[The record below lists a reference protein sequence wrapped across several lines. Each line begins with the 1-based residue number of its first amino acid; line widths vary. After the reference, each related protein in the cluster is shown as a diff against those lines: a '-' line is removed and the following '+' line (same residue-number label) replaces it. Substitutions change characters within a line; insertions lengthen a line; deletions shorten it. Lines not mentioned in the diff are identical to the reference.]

1 VTLPCAG
8 LVAGLIFAF
17 IGKAPKLLSMTD
29 QTAILTFTEEAL
41 DHLNAKEHKMGGM
54 CFVQSSCNLVRFIK
68 AFDEPVFDMQ
78 RDYAFPLEGSFI
90 KNDRY
95 SWANNF
101 TKVYK

>member
-1 VTLPCAG
+1 M
-8 LVAGLIFAF
+8 
-17 IGKAPKLLSMTD
+17 KLLSMTD
-29 QTAILTFTEEAL
+29 QTAILTFKEDAL
-41 DHLNAKEHKMGGM
+41 KNLSVPEDHKMRGM

-78 RDYAFPLEGSFI
+78 REYTLPSADSDFI

-101 TKVYK
+101 TKVYKKPTGGRGL